1 MEDYI
6 AARGVPF
13 KEELEKVLDFYI
25 SDFDPDLLETQLIS
39 FSALF
44 SDSKN
49 ITFTEILKVMK
60 GLTTGHKALYSQVI
74 ILVKLILVMPAT
86 NAVSE
91 RSFSALR
98 RIKTFLRAT
107 MHHQQRLNSLMILNV
122 HQDKT
127 DSLNVMSIA
136 NQFVANN
143 EQRLAIFGKFPI

>member
-6 AARGVPF
+6 AARGLPF
-13 KEELEKVLDFYI
+13 KEELEKVLDFYG

-98 RIKTFLRAT
+98 RIKTFLWAT
-107 MHHQQRLNSLMILNV
+107 MHQQRLNSIMILNV

-136 NQFVANN
+136 NQFVAKN
-143 EQRLAIFGKFPI
+143 ERRLAIFGKFPI

>member
-1 MEDYI
+1 M
-6 AARGVPF
+6 
-13 KEELEKVLDFYI
+13 LDFYG

-98 RIKTFLRAT
+98 RIKTFLWAT
-107 MHHQQRLNSLMILNV
+107 MHQQRLNSIMILNV

-127 DSLNVMSIA
+127 DSLNVIGYLWKIPYMKLQKLPFIKSH
-136 NQFVANN
+136 
-143 EQRLAIFGKFPI
+143 